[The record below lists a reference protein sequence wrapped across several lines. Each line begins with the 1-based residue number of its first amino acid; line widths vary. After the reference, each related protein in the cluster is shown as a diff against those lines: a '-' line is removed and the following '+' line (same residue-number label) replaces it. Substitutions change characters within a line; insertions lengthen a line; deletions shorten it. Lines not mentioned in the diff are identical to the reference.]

1 MEVKLESYRQFCAR
15 KMLPS
20 KTIPNTSDWR
30 TASNALLQLVEE
42 NRYNPIVTASLE
54 KTIRYLKRYM
64 TNEAGSPI
72 SRIGNNDQETSHN
85 V

>member
-30 TASNALLQLVEE
+30 VASNALLELVEE
-42 NRYNPIVTASLE
+42 NRYNPMVTDSLV
-54 KTIRYLKRYM
+54 KTIRYLKKHM
-64 TNEAGSPI
+64 TGESK
-72 SRIGNNDQETSHN
+72 
-85 V
+85 